1 MCEKYKIVNFHKIP
15 EFQNRATAVIIVLK
29 NENNFFYLDSQ
40 DLKSGNVLLGTG
52 NSSSE
57 IKIADFDLSKQTHE
71 DTFDSDDGM
80 DLASKDK

>member
-1 MCEKYKIVNFHKIP
+1 
-15 EFQNRATAVIIVLK
+15 
-29 NENNFFYLDSQ
+29 
-40 DLKSGNVLLGTG
+40 LGTG